1 MEIKKTVKEWIEIF
15 HSLFSFASIA
25 AENSRQQISRV
36 MGWPLEVSFWAE
48 RRILAS
54 GGYRRY
60 SSANTSPHLSNSQ

>member
-54 GGYRRY
+54 GV
-60 SSANTSPHLSNSQ
+60 